1 MWILNTLIL
10 ITLLI
15 MAGAIISLITPL
27 INPYR
32 GNNSVKKDGVKDER
46 YW

>member
-1 MWILNTLIL
+1 MWILITLML

-15 MAGAIISLITPL
+15 MVGSIIALITPL

-32 GNNSVKKDGVKDER
+32 GNNSDKKDGGKDER
-46 YW
+46 Y